1 MDCLH
6 FLDVC
11 ACISLLLCYCL
22 GFVYSSSFSIGHY
35 AFFLQLQPSIY
46 PVWDKFYSI
55 FIWLYCCFVPIIQT
69 LYYIVFLSIICP
81 DSICVFLIIAFVY
94 CDIVERVSYSQIVIY
109 SNPCKTVTDGSLL
122 SIRDKLIL
130 CRSPKIYNEIFPDQP
145 LSCLKRTGLR
155 LTIRKLGALFI
166 AFEHV
171 VINFKPI
178 IINKS

>member
-1 MDCLH
+1 MYSR
-6 FLDVC
+6 FVFK
-11 ACISLLLCYCL
+11 LCET
-22 GFVYSSSFSIGHY
+22 H
-35 AFFLQLQPSIY
+35 
-46 PVWDKFYSI
+46 KFYSI
-55 FIWLYCCFVPIIQT
+55 FILIILYCIKPIIQT
-69 LYYIVFLSIICP
+69 LYKVLLCVICP

-178 IINKS
+178 IISKS

>member
-1 MDCLH
+1 M
-6 FLDVC
+6 
-11 ACISLLLCYCL
+11 
-22 GFVYSSSFSIGHY
+22 
-35 AFFLQLQPSIY
+35 
-46 PVWDKFYSI
+46 
-55 FIWLYCCFVPIIQT
+55 
-69 LYYIVFLSIICP
+69 
-81 DSICVFLIIAFVY
+81 
-94 CDIVERVSYSQIVIY
+94 SYSQIVIY

-178 IINKS
+178 IKQKLVPRFTFVSTLQNCALKFFKVFCIRLFTVVTTKLFGCSIFSFISFSVNFAKFF